1 MKEETSSKTAR
12 WQTAAAPKAQK
23 QLGGDQ
29 AEAQPLRVLIVAPSF
44 DILGGQSVQ
53 AARLID
59 RLREETLVDVAFLPI
74 NPRLPGV
81 LRKLQSIK
89 YVRTVVTSIL
99 YVATLLARVRKYDV
113 IHVFSASYFSFV
125 LAPMPAILI
134 GKLYGKKILLNYHS
148 GEAEDHLSRWRR
160 SAIPTIR
167 IADKL
172 IVPSPYLVR
181 TFAKAGLRAS
191 PIFNLIELDQ
201 FPFRERPALR
211 PVFLSNRNFEK
222 HYGVDLVLRA
232 FAIIQKR
239 IPESRLIIA
248 GDGPERTS
256 LEELARDLNLQN
268 AEFTGRV
275 GHERIVELYDSADIF
290 LNGSEIDNQ
299 PLSLLEAFACG
310 LPVVTTDAGGIPDM
324 VVPGKTALVVPRGEY
339 EQLAASALY
348 LLDDSVLAQS
358 IIQQAREECRKYQ
371 WDAVR
376 NQWLNE
382 YYELAGGSGARQIGP
397 EYERVL
403 SKTGETVD
411 SGNANQPHAELE
423 ENQRAAL

>member
-1 MKEETSSKTAR
+1 MPVSTKT
-12 WQTAAAPKAQK
+12 KK
-23 QLGGDQ
+23 
-29 AEAQPLRVLIVAPSF
+29 LRVLIVAPSF

-53 AARLID
+53 AARLLE
-59 RLREETLVDVAFLPI
+59 RLSQEPGLEVGFLAV

-81 LRKLQSIK
+81 LRKLQAIK
-89 YVRTVVTSIL
+89 YVRTVVTSFAYL
-99 YVATLLARVRKYDV
+99 ASLLNRVRQYDV
-113 IHVFSASYFSFV
+113 LHIFSASYFSFL
-125 LAPMPAILI
+125 LAPTPAILV
-134 GKLYGKKILLNYHS
+134 GKLYGKKLLLNYHS
-148 GEAEDHLSRWRR
+148 GEAEDHLQRWRR

-167 IADKL
+167 LADVL

-181 TFAKAGLRAS
+181 VFAEFGLHAE
-191 PIFNLIELDQ
+191 PIFNLIETDR
-201 FPFRERPALR
+201 FRFCERPALR

-232 FAIIQKR
+232 FATIQKR
-239 IPESRLIIA
+239 IPKSRLIIA

-275 GHERIVELYDSADIF
+275 RHERIVELYDSADIF

-339 EQLAASALY
+339 EQLAASALQ
-348 LLDDSVLAQS
+348 LLDDSALAQS

-371 WDAVR
+371 WGAVR
-376 NQWLNE
+376 NQWLNV
-382 YYELAGGSGARQIGP
+382 YYELAGGSGARQMSP
-397 EYERVL
+397 ECERVL
-403 SKTGETVD
+403 SKIGETVD
-411 SGNANQPHAELE
+411 SSDANQPHAELE